1 MNLAQAL
8 MQNGTIDSMAAE
20 LGVDQ
25 ATAQKG
31 ASALMPAIL
40 AGLGRQSATPT
51 PASAAAQPAA
61 FGGLG
66 GILGGLAGAGTGS
79 TAGAGGLGGLG
90 GILLDSVLK
99 KQPTPTAPGNDIL
112 GEIFGNK
119 DVSRGV
125 AEEAAGST
133 GLPPELLKKMLPI
146 LVTAAVGYM
155 LNKHTTGGGTTG
167 QTSAP
172 GGGGMMGGALGGL
185 LGQIVSGM
193 ARR

>member
-8 MQNGTIDSMAAE
+8 MQNGTIDSMADE

-40 AGLGRQSATPT
+40 AGLGRQSAAQAPV
-51 PASAAAQPAA
+51 AAQPAA

-66 GILGGLAGAGTGS
+66 GILGGLAGGGGAS
-79 TAGAGGLGGLG
+79 TGAGGLGGLG
-90 GILLDSVLK
+90 GVLLDSVLK

-155 LNKHTTGGGTTG
+155 LNKHGSGGANN
-167 QTSAP
+167 QAP
-172 GGGGMMGGALGGL
+172 APSQSGGGMMGGALGGL